1 MKHKI
6 LIHFFLQTLL
16 FIFLSGQQSLFSQLA
31 QGCCSNEPP
40 VSCNY
45 GTIHVTHEVP
55 YECICVFNGEHT
67 IQYCM
72 KHADKEGECYIN
84 VVCGYKYS
92 VWDNSTSDLT
102 PGFYVGCGDTTD
114 PITIPE
120 SYPGC
125 CSDNTK
131 TGTMESADFRL
142 AQNYPNPFNPVTK
155 INYYIAMPT
164 EVKLTVYDVLG
175 NEIALLVS
183 EFESPGAYSVDF
195 DGSNLPSG
203 VYIYKIEAG
212 TFSAVKKLLLMK

>member
-16 FIFLSGQQSLFSQLA
+16 FIFLSGQQSLFSQ
-31 QGCCSNEPP
+31 GCYPDPPPEP
-40 VSCNY
+40 VSY
-45 GTIHVTHEVP
+45 GTIHVTGE
-55 YECICVFNGEHT
+55 YAGECICVCSPDGAT
-67 IQYCM
+67 VYCTRY
-72 KHADKEGECYIN
+72 ADDEGNCDIR
-84 VVCGYKYS
+84 VVCDYEYS
-92 VWDNSTSDLT
+92 VYDPTGYYSPNGV
-102 PGFYVGCGDTTD
+102 GFKVPCGETVEVWVPQGWPTC
-114 PITIPE
+114 E
-120 SYPGC
+120 C
-125 CSDNTK
+125 KDNTK
-131 TGTMESADFRL
+131 TGTMETADFRL

-155 INYYIAMPT
+155 INYYIALPT

-175 NEIALLVS
+175 NEIALLVN